1 MAKRETKWHETN
13 RLNPFR
19 PNEGQISS
27 DRKHVWNGKKW
38 VKYIGPPKKVKVSS
52 EEFFGTNKYGSGGP
66 KESKPSTTSNKTK
79 PSTTSNK
86 TKPKSSNKNRNKL
99 NVSFGTGLKIAS
111 DSFKSK
117 PKSSKSKPKSSDT
130 KTKKDQPQS
139 TVFTRH
145 YKTGKPLG
153 VMSGAQRRKYDKEA
167 AGRTFESEVAAHEK
181 SSGHGKSHKRETLYK
196 ASLRKKGKDK
206 TPVSKGPPPKR
217 VEITNKNK
225 FKVDTKDIPKDKVDL
240 EDGRVVDRSS
250 LYGNKKKKKKKKPE
264 LFKGLSEMFDN

>member
-1 MAKRETKWHETN
+1 MAKPKKRW
-13 RLNPFR
+13 PGDFR
-19 PNEGQISS
+19 TYE
-27 DRKHVWNGKKW
+27 GKKIGWTESSKQNPGPTGWKREGGKW
-38 VKYIGPPKKVKVSS
+38 VQYKNGQRTGRTSKTRL
-52 EEFFGTNKYGSGGP
+52 GTTTISASNSRQWERQGS
-66 KESKPSTTSNKTK
+66 K